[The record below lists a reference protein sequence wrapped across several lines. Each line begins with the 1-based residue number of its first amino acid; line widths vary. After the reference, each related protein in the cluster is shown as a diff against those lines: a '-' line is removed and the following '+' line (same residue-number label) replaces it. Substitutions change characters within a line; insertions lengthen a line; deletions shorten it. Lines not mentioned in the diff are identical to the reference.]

1 MAQGK
6 NMAQGGTKALV
17 PSGFKINRI
26 EIQRHDGNEKAN
38 RNIAP
43 IITDFE
49 IVESLYS
56 STIIARFNVKDGA
69 NLMEEFPLIGHEK
82 LVVEIEREEHETGV
96 TKELKLNMV
105 ITEYPLY
112 NRPEDIPNL
121 QVYKFVAVSEHS
133 YNAGF
138 LRLSRA
144 FNKNFRDEIKKI
156 LKDDLKFD
164 ESQIEEG
171 TKTTTSANGI
181 IPNLP
186 PLHAIE
192 YFRSRSCDSDGAP
205 LFVYQTID
213 GKIHLKTFTDF
224 IGGVTYGIYRDAKHF
239 KQEAFTLGDYKER
252 QGRLIDVTSKLGF
265 ARGFQAQRGAFA
277 STLETVDLSTK
288 TFTSNQYTYDIQ
300 DKTLSKNKPYSTEYE
315 VNDTKLEKLHQ
326 AHIDYVSVNSKAY
339 GDSVFNANKI
349 RVDHE
354 QKQRAYLE
362 GFETMS
368 HDIEIY
374 GDFSFNPGKKIE
386 LEIPKAV
393 DPVSQDKVT
402 NSDKSETLDKILSG
416 QYIVVSVQHRFRND
430 EYYIT
435 AKVKRDSFEE
445 KFGS

>member
-38 RNIAP
+38 RDIAP
-43 IITDFE
+43 LITDFE

-56 STIIARFNVKDGA
+56 STIIARFSVKDAA
-69 NLMEEFPLIGHEK
+69 NLIEEFPIIGQEK
-82 LVVEIEREEHETGV
+82 LLVELEREEHETGV
-96 TKELKLNMV
+96 TKELSLNMV
-105 ITEYPLY
+105 ITEYPLF

-121 QVYKFVAVSEHS
+121 SVYKFVAVSEHS
-133 YNAGF
+133 YNSGF
-138 LRLSRA
+138 LKLSRA

-156 LKDDLKFD
+156 FIEDLKFD
-164 ESQIEEG
+164 ESKIEEG
-171 TKTTTSANGI
+171 TKITTSANGI
-181 IPNLP
+181 IPSIP
-186 PLHAIE
+186 PLNAIE
-192 YFRSRSCDSDGAP
+192 YFRARSCDSDGAP

-213 GKIHLKTFTDF
+213 GKLHLKTLTDF
-224 IGGVTYGIYRDAKHF
+224 IESDTYGIYRDSKHF
-239 KQEAFTLGDYKER
+239 KQEAFTLADYKER
-252 QGRLIDVTSKLGF
+252 QSKLVDITSRLGF

-277 STLETVDLSTK
+277 SKLETVDLSTK
-288 TFTSNQYTYDIQ
+288 TFTNNIYSYNIEE
-300 DKTLSKNKPYSTEYE
+300 KTLAKNKPYSTKFE
-315 VNDTKLEKLHQ
+315 VDETQLEKLYDS
-326 AHIDYVSVNSKAY
+326 HIDHVSVNSKAY
-339 GDSVFNANKI
+339 GDNVFNANKI

-362 GFETMS
+362 GMETMS

-393 DPVSQDKVT
+393 DPVAQSKVT
-402 NSDKSETLDKILSG
+402 NSDKSETLDKLLSG
-416 QYIVVSVQHRFRND
+416 QYIVTAVQHKFRND

-435 AKVKRDSFEE
+435 AKVKRDSFEVG
-445 KFGS
+445 FA